1 MLRDATVD
9 DAEAIAQIYA
19 YYCTKTTV
27 TFQTVPSTAEEVAMG
42 IAADPAG
49 GQLPYLVAVLDGQVV
64 GYSYATLLRAREG
77 YASSCESGIYL
88 KFTHRGRGIGSMLL
102 AGLIHR
108 CEALDIRQL
117 VAIVAAD
124 QEASLALHK
133 RFGFVERGRLEAIG
147 YKHDRWLSTVQLQ
160 RSLGRG
166 SADPPTR
173 RL

>member
-1 MLRDATVD
+1 MFV
-9 DAEAIAQIYA
+9 Q
-19 YYCTKTTV
+19 
-27 TFQTVPSTAEEVAMG
+27 PST
-42 IAADPAG
+42 
-49 GQLPYLVAVLDGQVV
+49 
-64 GYSYATLLRAREG
+64 
-77 YASSCESGIYL
+77 
-88 KFTHRGRGIGSMLL
+88 LL
-102 AGLIHR
+102 AELIHR

-117 VAIVAAD
+117 VAIVAAN
-124 QEASLALHK
+124 QEPSLALHK